1 MKKTFFTLLVLMFIH
16 AQAEAKRLHLFHMGR
31 NFTVVVPEEEISK
44 RLPLVVLLH
53 GCKQNPRLIL
63 DGTEL
68 EKEAIKNNFIIL
80 APEQPNFYN
89 IDHCWNWFLDF
100 QQQRHYSNEMGQII
114 SAIDLLV
121 DKYRVDTSRIFVT
134 GISAGGV
141 MAHNLTACYPDVFSA
156 SAIHSGLT
164 FKVAETIAEAQTVLT
179 SYEQKS
185 PEYLGKQIYEC
196 GREAR
201 TKKLKK
207 VLIIHGKEDSR
218 VPSFHSD
225 LISESQ
231 EVWRDYAD
239 DGKRNRSV
247 RARTQNSKVRFS
259 SGYSVEKTDKVYPG
273 FLETKLMIN
282 SLGHAWGGGKP
293 VSVNFDPKA
302 PSSNKFILDFFGI
315 TR

>member
-1 MKKTFFTLLVLMFIH
+1 MKKTFFTLLVLMMIH

-31 NFTVVVPEEEISK
+31 NFTVVTPEKQITGKVP
-44 RLPLVVLLH
+44 LLVLLH

-63 DGTEL
+63 DGTDL

-80 APEQPNFYN
+80 APEQPNYLN

-100 QQQRHYSNEMGQII
+100 QQQRHYANEMGQIV
-114 SAIDLLV
+114 SAINLLV
-121 DKYRVDTSRIFVT
+121 DDYKVDSSRVYVT

-141 MAHNLTACYPDVFSA
+141 MAHNLTACYPDVFSG

-164 FKVAETIAEAQTVLT
+164 FKVAETIGEAQTVLT

-185 PEYLGKQIYEC
+185 PEYLGKEIYEC

-201 TKKLKK
+201 TKKLRK
-207 VLIIHGKEDSR
+207 VLLIHGKEDSR

-225 LISESQ
+225 LISEAQ

-239 DGKRNRSV
+239 DGRRNRSV
-247 RARTQNSKVRFS
+247 KPRVQKAKVRM

-273 FLETKLMIN
+273 FHETKLMIN
-282 SLGHAWGGGKP
+282 DLGHAWGGGNP

-302 PSSNKFILDFFGI
+302 PSSNKFILDFFDL
-315 TR
+315 TK